1 MITQEFGLMKY
12 IHVFHPFGVA
22 VRSKSVPDGFVT
34 WYFLK
39 EWNNHVYFRLKK
51 MPCGFKEQVR
61 ARQSREKCGL
71 MSGLHHM
78 ALLAALVAFPGATS
92 HADTPGTLD
101 TVRDFFANIDS
112 LQADFHQEVIDS
124 NGQQQ
129 QVSDGKVW
137 ILRPGRFRWDYLT
150 PYRQQIVADGERL
163 WSYDEDLAQVT
174 VQAMDTVLGATPA
187 MLLSGG
193 EPIDKVFQLE
203 ARPAA
208 GNTLHARLIPR
219 ADDNNIT
226 EIHVYFNKDILA
238 RIEAIDSFGN
248 HTAFDF
254 TNLVRNAGLDATR
267 FRFVPPEGTDIIGD
281 TR

>member
-1 MITQEFGLMKY
+1 MPGLSRFALFMLLCSCL
-12 IHVFHPFGVA
+12 A
-22 VRSKSVPDGFVT
+22 VIRP
-34 WYFLK
+34 
-39 EWNNHVYFRLKK
+39 
-51 MPCGFKEQVR
+51 
-61 ARQSREKCGL
+61 A
-71 MSGLHHM
+71 
-78 ALLAALVAFPGATS
+78 GA
-92 HADTPGTLD
+92 ADTLE
-101 TVRDFFANIDS
+101 TVRNFFSNIDS

-193 EPIDKVFQLE
+193 EPIDKVFRLE
-203 ARPAA
+203 AQPAA
-208 GNTLHARLIPR
+208 GDTLHAQLTPR
-219 ADDNNIT
+219 ADDSNVT
-226 EIHVYFNKDILA
+226 EIHVYFNKDILV

-248 HTAFDF
+248 HTAFAF
-254 TNLVRNAGLDATR
+254 TNLVRNAGVNAKR

-281 TR
+281 SR

>member
-1 MITQEFGLMKY
+1 M
-12 IHVFHPFGVA
+12 
-22 VRSKSVPDGFVT
+22 SV
-34 WYFLK
+34 L
-39 EWNNHVYFRLKK
+39 NR
-51 MPCGFKEQVR
+51 
-61 ARQSREKCGL
+61 
-71 MSGLHHM
+71 M
-78 ALLAALVAFPGATS
+78 ALLAALVAFGAGS

-101 TVRDFFANIDS
+101 TVRGFFANIDS

-124 NGQQQ
+124 NGLQQ

-193 EPIDKVFQLE
+193 EPIDKVFRLE
-203 ARPAA
+203 AQPAA
-208 GNTLHARLIPR
+208 GDTLHALLTPR
-219 ADDNNIT
+219 ADDSNIT
-226 EIHVYFNKDILA
+226 EIHVYFNNGILA

-248 HTAFDF
+248 HTAFAF
-254 TNLVRNAGLDATR
+254 TNLVRNAGLDAKR

>member
-1 MITQEFGLMKY
+1 MPGLSRFALFMLLCSCL
-12 IHVFHPFGVA
+12 A
-22 VRSKSVPDGFVT
+22 VIRP
-34 WYFLK
+34 
-39 EWNNHVYFRLKK
+39 
-51 MPCGFKEQVR
+51 
-61 ARQSREKCGL
+61 A
-71 MSGLHHM
+71 
-78 ALLAALVAFPGATS
+78 GA
-92 HADTPGTLD
+92 ADTLE
-101 TVRDFFANIDS
+101 TVRTFFSNIDS

-174 VQAMDTVLGATPA
+174 VQAMDRVLGATPA

-193 EPIDKVFQLE
+193 EPIDKVFRLE
-203 ARPAA
+203 AQPAA
-208 GNTLHARLIPR
+208 GDTLHAQLTPR
-219 ADDNNIT
+219 ADDSNVT

-248 HTAFDF
+248 HTAFAF
-254 TNLVRNAGLDATR
+254 TNLVRNAGVDAKR
-267 FRFVPPEGTDIIGD
+267 FRFAPPEGTDIIGD

>member
-1 MITQEFGLMKY
+1 MPGLSRFTLFMLLCSCL
-12 IHVFHPFGVA
+12 V
-22 VRSKSVPDGFVT
+22 VT
-34 WYFLK
+34 
-39 EWNNHVYFRLKK
+39 R
-51 MPCGFKEQVR
+51 PAG
-61 ARQSREKCGL
+61 
-71 MSGLHHM
+71 
-78 ALLAALVAFPGATS
+78 AAE
-92 HADTPGTLD
+92 TLE
-101 TVRDFFANIDS
+101 TVRDFFSNLDS

-150 PYRQQIVADGERL
+150 PYKRQIVADGERL

-193 EPIDKVFQLE
+193 EQIDKVFQLE
-203 ARPAA
+203 AQPAA
-208 GNTLHARLIPR
+208 GDTLHAQLTPR
-219 ADDNNIT
+219 ADDSNIT
-226 EIHVYFNKDILA
+226 AIHVYFNKDILA

-248 HTAFDF
+248 HTTFAF
-254 TNLVRNAGLDATR
+254 TNLVRNAGLDAKR